1 MPDSLA
7 EFKGMNFPVIIE
19 KGQDGYYVVRCA
31 VFHGCLTQG
40 KTIEEALV
48 NIKEV
53 IEMCLE
59 EEECREL
66 AREFKHKD
74 AQLLMVNV

>member
-1 MPDSLA
+1 MIPE
-7 EFKGMNFPVIIE
+7 EFKNMKFPVVVE
-19 KGQDGYYVVRCA
+19 KGMDGYYVVRCTM
-31 VFHGCLTQG
+31 FHGCITQG
-40 KTIEEALV
+40 KTVEEALA

-66 AREFKHKD
+66 AREYKHRD
-74 AQLLMVNV
+74 TQLLMVNV

>member
-1 MPDSLA
+1 MTDSLT
-7 EFKGMNFPVIIE
+7 EFRGMKFPVILK
-19 KGQDGYYVVRCA
+19 KGLDGYYVVRCT

-59 EEECREL
+59 EEECRGL